1 MRKRELLMA
10 RCVAFASQGA
20 SAPDVLV
27 AAPEPCSTFVLI
39 SPAEYSAVSQSPLNL
54 TPEQGALIGSAILL
68 TWAMAWGWRALEQ
81 VISDD
86 GVSSQNDQ

>member
-1 MRKRELLMA
+1 MA
-10 RCVAFASQGA
+10 QCVAFADVGA
-20 SAPDVLV
+20 SAPALV